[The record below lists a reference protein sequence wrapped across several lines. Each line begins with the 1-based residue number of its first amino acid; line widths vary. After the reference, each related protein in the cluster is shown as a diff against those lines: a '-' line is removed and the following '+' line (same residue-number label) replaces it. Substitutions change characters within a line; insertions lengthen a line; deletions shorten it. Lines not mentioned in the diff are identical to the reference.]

1 MGKAVVATHCVPDV
15 LVLIEQLTHLQ
26 VGEPAYYLL
35 QRANCIT
42 DWKKRIP
49 DAVEAE
55 IEAYTRGRLFGNNG
69 EIRWQKSKGGYSLL
83 WLSEGDLPEG
93 FTALGECEWE
103 THAPQDVF
111 LLGGGD
117 TSEWRDTRIPRELDY
132 PIGKCRYPSV
142 KVIQYKDRDSQTI
155 RFTRYT
161 AFVGK
166 QGD

>member
-15 LVLIEQLTHLQ
+15 SALREQLTHLQ
-26 VGEPAYYLL
+26 FGEPSYYLL

-42 DWKKRIP
+42 DWKKGTP
-49 DAVEAE
+49 DAAE
-55 IEAYTRGRLFGNNG
+55 IEAYTRGRLFGKDA
-69 EIRWQKSKGGYSLL
+69 EIRWKETTDGYSLL

-103 THAPQDVF
+103 KHAPQNVF
-111 LLGGGD
+111 LLGGGE

-132 PIGKCRYPSV
+132 PIDKCQYPSV
-142 KVIQYKDRDSQTI
+142 KVIQYKECDSQTI

>member
-1 MGKAVVATHCVPDV
+1 MGKAIVATAQVSDV
-15 LVLIEQLTHLQ
+15 SELTLPIENLQ
-26 VGEPAYYLL
+26 FGDSSYYLL
-35 QRANCIT
+35 QRPDDIT
-42 DWKKRIP
+42 NWKKGMPDGKKIEEYTHGRIF
-49 DAVEAE
+49 DK
-55 IEAYTRGRLFGNNG
+55 NG
-69 EIRWQKSKGGYSLL
+69 ELRWQKSKGGYSLL